1 MSHEIE
7 ADFVED
13 WPGVET
19 QCRNCT
25 SFASR
30 DGQGFCTEAQ
40 SEVPSNAHCDFFQS
54 RD

>member
-7 ADFVED
+7 ADFVTD
-13 WPGVET
+13 WGTVAS

-25 SFASR
+25 SFQVRAE
-30 DGQGFCTEAQ
+30 GGFCTEAQ
-40 SEVPSNAHCDFFQS
+40 SQVPETAHCDFFQS